1 MNKIVRDH
9 YPVANL
15 PEDLREGF
23 ADDATVRVVLEVEDK
38 ASSDHDVYPGLRD
51 FQTEPKKPLTGAE
64 LIKLIEDYQALGH
77 PPVSQEE
84 AVARIRELRDE
95 WDY

>member
-23 ADDATVRVVLEVEDK
+23 GAGDTVRVVIEMEDENGVSDSIRKPITGKDTVEAIRRYK
-38 ASSDHDVYPGLRD
+38 
-51 FQTEPKKPLTGAE
+51 
-64 LIKLIEDYQALGH
+64 ALGR
-77 PPVSQEE
+77 PSITPEE

>member
-23 ADDATVRVVLEVEDK
+23 GAGDTVRVVIEMEDK
-38 ASSDHDVYPGLRD
+38 NGVDDSQR
-51 FQTEPKKPLTGAE
+51 KPMTGKEAAE
-64 LIKLIEDYQALGH
+64 AIRRYKALGR
-77 PPVSQEE
+77 PSVSPEE

>member
-15 PEDLREGF
+15 PDDLKEGL
-23 ADDATVRVVLEVEDK
+23 AADATARVVVEVEDRTA
-38 ASSDHDVYPGLRD
+38 ASHDPYPGLRE
-51 FQTEPKKPLTGAE
+51 FQTEPRAPLTAAE

-77 PPVSQEE
+77 PSVTQEE

>member
-1 MNKIVRDH
+1 MNKIVREH

-23 ADDATVRVVLEVEDK
+23 ASDGTVRVVIEVEDK
-38 ASSDHDVYPGLRD
+38 VGLNDPQR
-51 FQTEPKKPLTGAE
+51 KPITGKDTVEA
-64 LIKLIEDYQALGH
+64 IRRYKALGR
-77 PPVSQEE
+77 PSVSPEE

-95 WDY
+95 WDD

>member
-23 ADDATVRVVLEVEDK
+23 NPIGTVRVVIEFEDRKIPDSAGAGRKPMTGRDVVE
-38 ASSDHDVYPGLRD
+38 S
-51 FQTEPKKPLTGAE
+51 
-64 LIKLIEDYQALGH
+64 IKSYKALGR
-77 PPVSQEE
+77 PSVTAEE
-84 AVARIRELRDE
+84 AVARIRQLRDE
-95 WDY
+95 WDD

>member
-23 ADDATVRVVLEVEDK
+23 AADETVRVVIEMEDQSALTDTQRKPMTGKDAVEAIRRYK
-38 ASSDHDVYPGLRD
+38 
-51 FQTEPKKPLTGAE
+51 
-64 LIKLIEDYQALGH
+64 ALGR
-77 PPVSQEE
+77 PSVSPEE

>member
-1 MNKIVRDH
+1 MNKIVREN

-23 ADDATVRVVLEVEDK
+23 AADETVRVVIEMENDNGI
-38 ASSDHDVYPGLRD
+38 AGSQR
-51 FQTEPKKPLTGAE
+51 KPMTGKEAAE
-64 LIKLIEDYQALGH
+64 AIRRYKALGR
-77 PPVSQEE
+77 PSVSPEE

>member
-1 MNKIVRDH
+1 MNKIVREN

-23 ADDATVRVVLEVEDK
+23 AANETVRVVIEMEDPNALPETQRKPMTGKDTVEAIRRYK
-38 ASSDHDVYPGLRD
+38 
-51 FQTEPKKPLTGAE
+51 
-64 LIKLIEDYQALGH
+64 ALGR
-77 PPVSQEE
+77 PSVSPEE